1 VEGEVSELAGRRM
14 SLDEFLHGDDG
25 TDTRYELIDG
35 FAAATAPPAEAHRI
49 LAMRL
54 GSGIDA
60 ALQDRRPC
68 NVQIDPRAEF

>member
-25 TDTRYELIDG
+25 TDTRYQLIDG
-35 FAAATAPPAEAHRI
+35 FAAATASEAHRI

-54 GSGIDA
+54 GSGIDSA
-60 ALQDRRPC
+60 VQDRRPC
-68 NVQIDPRAEF
+68 NVQIDPGAEF